1 MNTPTR
7 SIFAILAVAALSIFA
22 AQAQSPK
29 PIVVQAASAT
39 APAPATTTVAAP
51 DNSASLQE
59 AIRSLQETR
68 AANSEILRKQQ
79 AALEQLDDMQKAA
92 AQIKIFAHRTGG

>member
-1 MNTPTR
+1 VNSLKR
-7 SIFAILAVAALSIFA
+7 SILTILVGAALSIFA

-29 PIVVQAASAT
+29 PIVVQAASAMT
-39 APAPATTTVAAP
+39 PVPAAAVAP

-59 AIRSLQETR
+59 ALRSLQETR
-68 AANSEILRKQQ
+68 AANAEILRKQQ
-79 AALEQLDDMQKAA
+79 AALDQLDELQKAA

>member
-1 MNTPTR
+1 MNTLKR
-7 SIFAILAVAALSIFA
+7 SIFTILVSAALSIL

-29 PIVVQAASAT
+29 AIVVQAASASVPT
-39 APAPATTTVAAP
+39 PASATVAVP

-59 AIRSLQETR
+59 AIKSLQEIR
-68 AANSEILRKQQ
+68 ATNSEILRKQQ
-79 AALEQLDDMQKAA
+79 AALEQLDDLQKAA